1 MKLLVKP
8 SRIRGSI
15 AVTGSK
21 SHTIRGIA
29 AALMA
34 DGVSTLYAPLESA
47 DTRST
52 LEAAKLFGAKVR
64 EFPDRWEITGT
75 GGRFADPG
83 RTVDLG
89 NSGTGLRMLTSLA
102 ALQGFRIG
110 FDGDASLRTRLMSG
124 LLGALE
130 KLGATVESSNGKC
143 PFSIRGPLRGG
154 ATTGG
159 TDMAARMIHN
169 RFQHISVV
177 AILFLIDCCV
187 VLMAG
192 FFIEAEYALY
202 AFASLYAS
210 SRLIDVV
217 MVGLAREKACY
228 IISTQHERVKQE
240 IMQKL
245 DRGVTVLRAEGG
257 YSGQE
262 RPVLLCVLSA
272 QEMGRLKAI
281 VREADED
288 AFLFISDAHEVL
300 GEGFRRLME

>member
-1 MKLLVKP
+1 MRKNLLKNEHLASTVQIVLGCALGALAYP
-8 SRIRGSI
+8 LFLVPNHI
-15 AVTGSK
+15 A
-21 SHTIRGIA
+21 
-29 AALMA
+29 
-34 DGVSTLYAPLESA
+34 P
-47 DTRST
+47 
-52 LEAAKLFGAKVR
+52 
-64 EFPDRWEITGT
+64 
-75 GGRFADPG
+75 GG
-83 RTVDLG
+83 L
-89 NSGTGLRMLTSLA
+89 TGLATVLNYLFHWPVGTTSL
-102 ALQGFRIG
+102 LMNIPLFIIG
-110 FDGDASLRTRLMSG
+110 YRAMGRVFVIRSLVATVLFSVLIDLIPLPPMTQQP
-124 LLGALE
+124 LLGAVFGGVL
-130 KLGATVESSNGKC
+130 LGAGLGL
-143 PFSIRGPLRGG
+143 ILRGG

-159 TDMAARMIHN
+159 TDMVARMIHN
-169 RFQHISVV
+169 RFQHISVG

-202 AFASLYAS
+202 AVASLYAS